1 MRGAKRCAMK
11 SAWLAFADEKEES
24 EGAFGKSIRDDVSF
38 RFRRREKGLWEY
50 EKDRHAEA
58 SAEH

>member
-1 MRGAKRCAMK
+1 MK